1 MGNVMNED
9 SIIIVDTIRQM
20 KLIYQQVSRFLE
32 TSDSL
37 MRESG
42 WGTEG
47 SSAIYGSS
55 SVLSNPTDWLPS
67 VAMRAYMSDDFL
79 DTKRILAVQLDK
91 DDEPDFEPIIIG
103 TILVKNDIGDKSF
116 DWKDWDSYWWYRE
129 YSSQN
134 KEGLIEKLEPQ
145 VVYPKDKRG
154 LTSVHVF
161 ALPLI
166 DIDNSE
172 SLKNEAISRLLSK
185 I

>member
-1 MGNVMNED
+1 MENVMNED
-9 SIIIVDTIRQM
+9 SRIIVDTIRQM

-37 MRESG
+37 MRESS
-42 WGTEG
+42 WDTE
-47 SSAIYGSS
+47 SNTAIYGSAA
-55 SVLSNPTDWLPS
+55 VYNPTQWLPS
-67 VAMRAYMSDDFL
+67 VAMRSYKSDEFP
-79 DTKRILAVQLDK
+79 DTKRILAIQLDK

-103 TILVKNDIGDKSF
+103 TILVKNDIGDQSF
-116 DWKDWDSYWWYRE
+116 EWKDWDSYWWYRE

-134 KEGLIEKLEPQ
+134 NEGLIEKIEPQ

-154 LTSVHVF
+154 LTAVHVF

-166 DIDNSE
+166 SIENSE
-172 SLKNEAISRLLSK
+172 SLKNKVINRLLSK

>member
-1 MGNVMNED
+1 MNED
-9 SIIIVDTIRQM
+9 SRIIVDTIRQM

-42 WGTEG
+42 WGTE
-47 SSAIYGSS
+47 SSTAKYGSAA
-55 SVLSNPTDWLPS
+55 LNNPTNWLPS
-67 VAMRAYMSDDFL
+67 VAMRAYMSDDFP
-79 DTKRILAVQLDK
+79 DTKRLLAIQLDK
-91 DDEPDFEPIIIG
+91 DNEPDYEPIIIG
-103 TILVKNDIGDKSF
+103 TILVKNDIGDGSF

-134 KEGLIEKLEPQ
+134 KEGLIEKIEPQ

-161 ALPLI
+161 ALLLI
-166 DIDNSE
+166 GIDNSE
-172 SLKNEAISRLLSK
+172 SLKNEAINRLLSK
-185 I
+185 V